1 VTDSSA
7 TGPRVVGAGALRAFA
22 ADVLRALGADASTA
36 ALVAESL
43 VDADLRGID
52 SHGVHLLDLY
62 CTRIGNGQ
70 LDPRSVIRAVD
81 DRGSVVRLDGGLGF
95 GQPCGV
101 RAMDLAIERARE
113 HGIAH
118 ALARETTHLGA
129 LGYYTRRAAEAGC
142 IALAFQNGPTIVP
155 PFGST
160 TPMFSTNPFSYAFP
174 AGEEP
179 PIVFDIAT
187 TAVAGNK
194 LLLAKKR
201 GDATIPEGWANDDE
215 GRPTTDTARASVYQ
229 LQWFGGHKGF
239 GIGFLV
245 ELMAGVAAGSSF
257 GRTEDTASSALGGDR
272 VAKGF
277 QFVVIDAEQ
286 FMPAAELRARV
297 DTLIRDVH
305 SSATAEGVER
315 VYVPGELEH
324 LTRERRLVEGVPLAD
339 GVVEVLDKMATDV
352 GVRPLLDESRMAKD
366 PA

>member
-1 VTDSSA
+1 VTGSPPIGDCI
-7 TGPRVVGAGALRAFA
+7 VGAGALRAFA
-22 ADVLRALGADASTA
+22 ADVLRALGAETGTA
-36 ALVAESL
+36 MKVSESL

-62 CTRIGNGQ
+62 CTRIGKGQ
-70 LDPRSVIRAVD
+70 LDPRGVTRIVD
-81 DRGSVVRLDGGLGF
+81 DRGSVVHLDGGLGF

-101 RAMDLAIERARE
+101 RAIDLGAERARE
-113 HGIAH
+113 HGIASV
-118 ALARETTHLGA
+118 LARETTHLGA

-142 IALAFQNGPTIVP
+142 VALAFQNGPTIVP

-160 TPMFSTNPFSYAFP
+160 TPLFSTNPFSYAFP
-174 AGEEP
+174 AQEEP

-201 GDATIPEGWANDDE
+201 GDRTIPEGWANDE
-215 GRPTTDTARASVYQ
+215 RGRPTTDTELASVHQ

-245 ELMAGVAAGSSF
+245 ELMAGVATGSSF
-257 GRTEDTASSALGGDR
+257 GRTEDTASPALGSDR

-277 QFVVIDAEQ
+277 QFVVIDAER

-305 SSATAEGVER
+305 ASALGDGVDH
-315 VYVPGELEH
+315 VYVPGEIEYR
-324 LTRERRLVEGVPLAD
+324 TRERRLAEGIPLAR
-339 GVVEVLDKMATDV
+339 GVVDVLDAIASDV
-352 GVRPLLDESRMAKD
+352 GVLPLLDGSRMAKD

>member
-1 VTDSSA
+1 MTED
-7 TGPRVVGAGALRAFA
+7 RVVGAGALRAFA
-22 ADVLRALGADASTA
+22 ADVLRALGADTETA
-36 ALVAESL
+36 GLVAESL

-52 SHGVHLLDLY
+52 SHGIHLLDLY
-62 CTRIGNGQ
+62 CTRIGTGQ
-70 LDPRSVIRAVD
+70 LDPRAVVRVVD
-81 DRGSVVRLDGGLGF
+81 DRGSVVHLDGGLGF
-95 GQPCGV
+95 GQPCGL
-101 RAMDLAIERARE
+101 RAIDLGIERARE
-113 HGIAH
+113 YGIAS

-142 IALAFQNGPTIVP
+142 VAMAFQNGPTIVP

-160 TPMFSTNPFSYAFP
+160 TPVFSTNPFSYAFP
-174 AGEEP
+174 AGVEP

-201 GDATIPEGWANDDE
+201 GDPAIPEGWANDE
-215 GRPTTDTARASVYQ
+215 QGRPTTDTERASVYQ

-257 GRTEDTASSALGGDR
+257 GRTEDTESPALAGDR

-277 QFVVIDAEQ
+277 QFVVIDAER
-286 FMPAAELRARV
+286 FMPATELRARV

-305 SSATAEGVER
+305 ECAPAAGVER
-315 VYVPGELEH
+315 VYVPGEIEH
-324 LTRERRLVEGVPLAD
+324 ATRERRLVEGVPLAR
-339 GVVEVLDKMATDV
+339 GVLDGLDIIASDV
-352 GVRPLLDESRMAKD
+352 GVRPLLDDSRLAKER
-366 PA
+366 A